1 MAPGPTLL
9 TNSVIYHSAKEI
21 VMMYTQ
27 DGRVTVIM
35 PNRDNDVSTSKE
47 IVDQWL
53 KSLGILIDAQTQPSL
68 QKAVDHLNL
77 LYELSRDHN

>member
-1 MAPGPTLL
+1 
-9 TNSVIYHSAKEI
+9 VIYHSAKEI

>member
-1 MAPGPTLL
+1 M
-9 TNSVIYHSAKEI
+9 IYHSAKEI
-21 VMMYTQ
+21 VMLHTQ

-35 PNRDNDVSTSKE
+35 PNRDTVISTSKE
-47 IVDQWL
+47 IVDDWL
-53 KSLGILIDAQTQPSL
+53 KSLDILVDAKTTPSL